1 MRWCWSGRMEAA
13 RSACCI
19 RHKGKAKG
27 ACGDGESPV
36 PAASGAVFKWNRLLT
51 TGNLCIRGLQT
62 RNLFCII
69 IGRVTRFGLKLVAAL
84 LLCSA
89 VLLGSQM
96 LLPSAAATSQS
107 PPGATIMVNQS
118 AHQQVISVARSVTVL
133 RFCERIH
140 SSEICA
146 HFPRTLLLKLRA
158 VVHANHCFFHFAFF
172 KLSSHSDPASR
183 LEKEKPQ
190 NQFCLCVRRNPHAEA
205 PWNSLI
211 LSNHT

>member
-1 MRWCWSGRMEAA
+1 MEAA

-19 RHKGKAKG
+19 RHKGKAKARVG
-27 ACGDGESPV
+27 TGESPV

-96 LLPSAAATSQS
+96 LLPSAAATSAIPAGCHNHGQPVRAPASHQCCAVGHS
-107 PPGATIMVNQS
+107 PSI
-118 AHQQVISVARSVTVL
+118 
-133 RFCERIH
+133 
-140 SSEICA
+140 
-146 HFPRTLLLKLRA
+146 LRA
-158 VVHANHCFFHFAFF
+158 NPFVRDLCAFPSYVVAETKGGRSREPLFFSTSP
-172 KLSSHSDPASR
+172 SSSSLRTPTR
-183 LEKEKPQ
+183 LR
-190 NQFCLCVRRNPHAEA
+190 V
-205 PWNSLI
+205 
-211 LSNHT
+211 